1 MKSTFALLSSVLLA
15 VAVHGQG
22 LPPISIWVPGEYASS
37 PGNFLQTGPFREH
50 TTQAPGRYQQ
60 VFAASEFAVIPD
72 GGYIT
77 GFTLRRRG
85 NGWFEG
91 DSSSFQITMS
101 TTQTQPDSLSPVFA
115 LNTGPDPSVVFGP
128 SELSFRAATSIGDNR
143 VVAFATPFLYQ
154 PSRGNLLMDLQNL
167 SGNDLFYDDRTPD
180 AGDSVYAIGDSVSC
194 VFNVGN
200 VTSGLVDSRG
210 YIVQFQIQPIPEP
223 VPAALLLGGL
233 VVCGVLNRFRR
244 GFSQERD

>member
-1 MKSTFALLSSVLLA
+1 MKSIFAVLSLVLLA
-15 VAVHGQG
+15 GAVHGQG

-37 PGNFLQTGPFREH
+37 PGNFLQNGPFR
-50 TTQAPGRYQQ
+50 TIGGAVPARYQQ
-60 VFAASEFAVIPD
+60 VFAASEFAAIPD

-77 GFTLRRRG
+77 GFTLRRQG
-85 NGWFEG
+85 IGLFEG

-101 TTQTQPDSLSPVFA
+101 TTQNQPDSLSPIFA
-115 LNTGPDPSVVFGP
+115 LNTGPDSTVVFGP
-128 SELSFRAATSIGDNR
+128 ARLQFRYLHPSADER
-143 VVAFATPFLYQ
+143 VVTFSTPFLYQ

-167 SGNDLFYDDRTPD
+167 SGNDVYYDPRTPE
-180 AGDSVYAIGDSVSC
+180 AGDSVYAIGDSVSS

-233 VVCGVLNRFRR
+233 VVCGMLNRFLR
-244 GFSQERD
+244 GFTQERD